1 MDQETVDEI
10 KRHFGVVV
18 EDVRGDIR
26 AVAEGLDLLR
36 ERFDGFEMRV
46 DEQFRGVGEQFR
58 LVGVEFRE
66 VKAMIRLSYAEIDR
80 RFQTLETDVASLR
93 ARVDRIE
100 SAR

>member
-1 MDQETVDEI
+1 M
-10 KRHFGVVV
+10 
-18 EDVRGDIR
+18 
-26 AVAEGLDLLR
+26 LR
-36 ERFDGFEMRV
+36 ERFDGFEMRVDEQFRGV